1 MQSPV
6 PVSNLQ
12 QTLANQL
19 GNAYISLAVR
29 GCMRLHDSCLAVDFT
44 RAAST
49 QQSHNQKGDIY
60 FIVVTGG
67 YHKCLIRVSSN

>member
-29 GCMRLHDSCLAVDFT
+29 GCMT
-44 RAAST
+44 QASQLIL
-49 QQSHNQKGDIY
+49 QQLLVPNNLTTKKGI
-60 FIVVTGG
+60 FIIVTGG